1 MTFMVD
7 RPSEKTD
14 SILIKQNRGSDGSP
28 AAVLFYAAVL
38 AVGTQK
44 KPPVQA
50 AEPKFRIAVFTLPEG
65 QSEESFISN
74 S

>member
-1 MTFMVD
+1 LTFMVD

-14 SILIKQNRGSDGSP
+14 SILIKQNRGSEALPPVFFFPP
-28 AAVLFYAAVL
+28 AFWP
-38 AVGTQK
+38 VGPK
-44 KPPVQA
+44 KNPPVQA
-50 AEPKFRIAVFTLPEG
+50 VEPKFRIAVFTLPEG

>member
-1 MTFMVD
+1 MVD

-44 KPPVQA
+44 KP

>member
-1 MTFMVD
+1 M
-7 RPSEKTD
+7 
-14 SILIKQNRGSDGSP
+14 
-28 AAVLFYAAVL
+28 FYAAVL

>member
-1 MTFMVD
+1 MVD

-28 AAVLFYAAVL
+28 AAVLFYAAVWGEATKKTPPGR
-38 AVGTQK
+38 AV
-44 KPPVQA
+44 
-50 AEPKFRIAVFTLPEG
+50 EPKFRIAVFTLPEG

>member
-1 MTFMVD
+1 MVD

-44 KPPVQA
+44 KKPPVQA

>member
-1 MTFMVD
+1 
-7 RPSEKTD
+7 
-14 SILIKQNRGSDGSP
+14 
-28 AAVLFYAAVL
+28 LFYAAVL
-38 AVGTQK
+38 AVDTQKKK

>member
-1 MTFMVD
+1 MTFMVGG
-7 RPSEKTD
+7 PSEKTD

-28 AAVLFYAAVL
+28 TAVLFYAAVL
-38 AVGTQK
+38 AVSTQK

-50 AEPKFRIAVFTLPEG
+50 AEPKFRIAVFTLPGG